1 MAAKDVKFTIKIG
14 VDGSDKVAALSP
26 TIKKVADNVDNA
38 TDKAKSLTDRFMKL
52 ASVGSVVDGLC
63 GKVKEL
69 SAAIHEAQQSKMTA
83 AQMTGLDGKDLDRVR
98 AKAKAVADTFGTE
111 YNEVMLAANNLSK
124 AFGTSAQ
131 EALKLVQDGF
141 VTGANANG
149 EYLDTLREYPRYFQE
164 AGISAQEFIAI
175 TANAAQQGIYSDKG
189 VDTIKEGNLRIR
201 EMTTATA
208 DALNAIGIS
217 ATDVQQKL
225 QDGTITTF
233 QVMQQVAAK
242 LAELPASSAK
252 VGTAIAD
259 IFGGPGEDAG
269 LEYIKSLATINTSLE
284 DLTAQA
290 DETSKALGE
299 QADKQTGINTLL
311 VQCSD
316 ILTTLAPL
324 QPFLNFAAQA
334 GLAANAVSTL
344 IQTLASLNLVQRLAA
359 ASTFLLTAAKRA
371 AVAVYN
377 SVRTAI
383 VSYTFVT
390 QTMSTAEAAA
400 TIATNILKVAIR
412 GLMIATGVGAII
424 AGLSYAIDAL
434 TSASGGASD
443 SVDELTA
450 SSESARQAEAQMSA
464 TLQQQQAQLQATIVQ
479 LKNFKGTKEEEKA
492 KVQELNNT
500 YGQTLGYYNSVAQ
513 WYAALVNNSRAY
525 CEQMIY
531 EAKVRKYASQIAELE
546 GKKNAIKYN
555 EDGTAKTYSKKERDV
570 YTSLTSPTTGVSTSV
585 KVGTTSDWKRANED
599 IAALNQKIN
608 GVKKLMD
615 DAAKNLNGITF
626 KKFEGYTASA
636 PTAATTTKTTKAAKS
651 TAAKAATA
659 EKDTRTELQKAEDAR
674 PAKLLT
680 DTDYQAEIKY
690 WQELQKTLAITS
702 EEYRNAASQITNLQ
716 QRQAL
721 LQKAAARPEALYTT
735 ADYQAEL
742 EYQNALLDTLNVK
755 SDEYAQVSEQ
765 IERLNAEM
773 EQLRHT
779 GGIREIDISTID
791 TYAKLNAALSY
802 YNTQLEHGGE
812 ETRIFAQKQINALND
827 IKDAWDKNLAALSE
841 SPVTIKA
848 EEDPT
853 TWAKGSKTDKR
864 KSYTNAQA
872 RAQQIQTDI
881 SIGLI
886 GADEAK
892 AELEEINGKL
902 REMGLKPIEIELDIK
917 GEKRWQKFF
926 KTARTGWNSIKGI
939 GDGIEGITNAVE
951 SDGNAWKKTTAVIDG
966 ALQIYD
972 GITAVM
978 EVVHTFSTLI
988 AGAKTAEA
996 AATTA
1001 AAAASATE
1009 EATESAALP
1018 TKATEAAANKTLTS
1032 SVMELAAAQYMLAH
1046 ASIPFAGFG
1055 IGAGFASAAA
1065 AFVEGIGVMPFAN
1078 GGLVYGPTLALMGE
1092 YSGASTNPEVIAP
1105 LDKLKSIIGTGS
1117 AAAPA
1122 TIRGKVRGRDLV
1134 LTLANET
1141 RISRRKTNIKL

>member
-1 MAAKDVKFTIKIG
+1 MAAKDVKFTIKID

-69 SAAIHEAQQSKMTA
+69 SAAIHEAQQYKMTA

-217 ATDVQQKL
+217 ATAVQQQL

-299 QADKQTGINTLL
+299 QADAQTGINTLL

-316 ILTTLAPL
+316 LLTTLAPL

-390 QTMSTAEAAA
+390 QTMTATEAAA

-434 TSASGGASD
+434 TSASGSASG

-450 SSESARQAEAQMSA
+450 SSESASQAEAQMSA
-464 TLQQQQAQLQATIVQ
+464 TLQQQRAQLEATIVQ

-555 EDGTAKTYSKKERDV
+555 EDGTAKTYSAKERDV
-570 YTSLTSPTTGVSTSV
+570 YTSITSPTTGVSTQV
-585 KVGTTSDWKRANED
+585 KVGTTSDLQRANED
-599 IAALNQKIN
+599 IADLNRKIN

-626 KKFEGYTASA
+626 KKFEGYTATTPA
-636 PTAATTTKTTKAAKS
+636 PTTPKTTKTTKS
-651 TAAKAATA
+651 TTAKATAA

-702 EEYRNAASQITNLQ
+702 EEYRNAASQIANLQ
-716 QRQAL
+716 QQQAL
-721 LQKAAARPEALYTT
+721 LQKTAARPEALYTT

-773 EQLRHT
+773 EQLQHT

-802 YNTQLEHGGE
+802 YNTQMEYGGE
-812 ETRIFAQKQINALND
+812 ETRVFAQKQINALND
-827 IKDAWDKNLAALSE
+827 IKDAWDKTREALSE

-853 TWAKGSKTDKR
+853 TWAKGSKADKR

-892 AELEEINGKL
+892 AELEEINEKL

-978 EVVHTFSTLI
+978 EVAHEVSTLI
-988 AGAKTAEA
+988 AGTKTAEA

-1001 AAAASATE
+1001 AAAASTTE
-1009 EATESAALP
+1009 EATASAALP
-1018 TKATEAAANKTLTS
+1018 TKVAEAVANKALTS

-1065 AFVEGIGVMPFAN
+1065 AFVEGIGAMPFAN

-1105 LDKLKSIIGTGS
+1105 LDKLKSIIGTGG
-1117 AAAPA
+1117 AAVPA